1 MGAVLAMMGIWKQG
15 VPGRA
20 GRKVRGRGFAVLG
33 AVLLASCGSSSEQPL
48 SVMLRGVA
56 TKAAS
61 LAGKGPASAPQPAA
75 LTPEAVAA
83 MKDPLLL
90 AGVPK
95 VDGAGVLTVSR
106 DGGDWRDWRA
116 EDGVGLTF
124 YRDVLAGTQGLGA
137 DLLIADVMQVVAAL
151 ARGDGTARRDHR
163 YLDGRNHEV
172 RMEFNCV
179 YKMDKTETIEIM
191 GKSHA
196 TRRVREACGPANDP
210 DGGTTFRNT
219 YWIGRGDGVIWQSR
233 QWIGPDMGEIVL
245 QRLVR

>member
-1 MGAVLAMMGIWKQG
+1 MRSIWKQG
-15 VPGRA
+15 AIGRA
-20 GRKVRGRGFAVLG
+20 DRGRARPGRGFALLG
-33 AVLLASCGSSSEQPL
+33 VALLAGCGSSSEQPL

-61 LAGKGPASAPQPAA
+61 LAGKGPTDADQPAA
-75 LTPEAVAA
+75 LTPEAIAA
-83 MKDPLLL
+83 MKGPVLL

-95 VDGAGVLTVSR
+95 VDGAGVLTVTR
-106 DGGDWRDWRA
+106 DQGDWRDWRA
-116 EDGVGLTF
+116 QDGVGLTF

-137 DLLIADVMQVVAAL
+137 DLLIADVTQVVAAL
-151 ARGDGTARRDHR
+151 ARDEGTARRDHR
-163 YLDGRNHEV
+163 YLDGRNHEL
-172 RMEFNCV
+172 RLEFNCV
-179 YKMDKTETIEIM
+179 YKMDKTETINIM
-191 GKSHA
+191 GTSHA

-219 YWIGRGDGVIWQSR
+219 YWIGQGDGVIWQSR